1 MTDSVR
7 LIRNMHKKIC
17 SNRIKVLV
25 NVLWDRLDC
34 GIQIVFNIEH
44 VILIFLTNEVE
55 CETKMAEST
64 GTTNPMKIGIGLS
77 WEIKVDNNVHG
88 DDIDTSSE
96 HIGGYE
102 TASFASLEV
111 MEDAI

>member
-1 MTDSVR
+1 
-7 LIRNMHKKIC
+7 
-17 SNRIKVLV
+17 
-25 NVLWDRLDC
+25 
-34 GIQIVFNIEH
+34 
-44 VILIFLTNEVE
+44 
-55 CETKMAEST
+55 
-64 GTTNPMKIGIGLS
+64 MKIGIGLS